1 VPDGIHQA
9 AESLA
14 LTADSNFQPYS
25 LEPLTLGAAS
35 DSWISS
41 RHSLAHACPSDPMRD
56 PEWLRGFFAGE
67 TNNLW
72 IYALSQGGRHCGLA
86 PFLRRH
92 WSFKWQIGELT
103 LADWPLTRFRLLGG
117 EIDFPCDEAAYD
129 LLFGELANGSQG
141 CDALHLEEIPVDSFL
156 WRYLNESRFIRK
168 SFLRYEPE
176 PPAGR
181 PMLRFQGTFEQYM
194 GKFSSKHRKN
204 LNREV
209 RKVREGGLGE
219 MSFVRYEALGEV
231 DVFLD
236 QAVELSR
243 KTYQWALHQRG
254 LSATELL
261 RSRLRFA
268 AERGWMRCYLLSC
281 GGTPAAFLLGF
292 QHRGRFLFHEIG
304 FDPELA
310 KHSVGTV
317 MQLLAI
323 EDLFNYNT
331 PEILDFGEY
340 GRYKEAFSTESFLQG
355 KILLFKKTAYAR
367 FLRGGHRGCTVV
379 NRSLSS
385 ALDRLNLKTK
395 LRQRLRGWRGSK

>member
-1 VPDGIHQA
+1 M
-9 AESLA
+9 
-14 LTADSNFQPYS
+14 ADSAFQPYS
-25 LEPLTLGAAS
+25 LQPVVLAEAGDSLIAS
-35 DSWISS
+35 WHSMPQSS
-41 RHSLAHACPSDPMRD
+41 PSDPMRD
-56 PEWLRGFFAGE
+56 PEWLQGFFAGQ

-72 IYALSQGGRHCGLA
+72 IYSLSQGGRLCGLA
-86 PFLRRH
+86 PFLRRN
-92 WSFKWQIGELT
+92 WSLKWQIGEST

-117 EIDFPCDEAAYD
+117 EIDFPPEEAAYD
-129 LLFGELANGSQG
+129 LLFDELAKSSHG

-156 WRYLNESRFIRK
+156 WRYLNESSLIRK

-176 PPAGR
+176 PPAAR
-181 PMLRFQGTFEQYM
+181 PILRFQGTFEQYM

-355 KILLFKKTAYAR
+355 KVLLFKKTAYAR